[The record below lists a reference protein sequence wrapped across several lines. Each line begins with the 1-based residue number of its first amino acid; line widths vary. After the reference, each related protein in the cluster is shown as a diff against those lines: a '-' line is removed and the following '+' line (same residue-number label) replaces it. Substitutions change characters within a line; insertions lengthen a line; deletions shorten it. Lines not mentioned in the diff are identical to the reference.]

1 MSRMFIVASL
11 ITALSSLAS
20 ADGRFAQPP
29 PSTSVSN
36 VDKDIRFV
44 GVVDRDTLM
53 PRAPGTRDSGRAMD
67 RAQVRAK
74 LAAARTANLARF
86 RAYQNAGSFPSNTY
100 TPGMANVWLDEDG
113 KFCAAA
119 TIIRMSGKTTLVDQ
133 VAQQTNFIKLGDVT
147 QGPLM
152 DWILTSG
159 MTQGE
164 IAAIQEPFMRVTD
177 DPGEPSWQA
186 PRTVDNGMR
195 NREDARLRAKY
206 KQVEAQIVKNA
217 ALSLDAAT
225 DRLMKN
231 PALAQS
237 LLGA

>member
-1 MSRMFIVASL
+1 MSRLFIVASL
-11 ITALSSLAS
+11 ITAFSSFAS
-20 ADGRFAQPP
+20 ADAPRFAQPP
-29 PSTSVSN
+29 PGTSVSN
-36 VDKDIRFV
+36 VDQDIRFV

-53 PRAPGTRDSGRAMD
+53 PRALD

-74 LAAARTANLARF
+74 LAAARASNLALF

-119 TIIRMSGKTTLVDQ
+119 TIIRMSGKTALVDQ
-133 VAQQTNFIKLGDVT
+133 IAEQNNFIKLGDVT
-147 QGPLM
+147 QGAVM

-159 MTQGE
+159 LTQGE
-164 IAAIQEPFMRVTD
+164 IAAIQEPFIGVTD

-186 PRTVDNGMR
+186 PRPVDITMR
-195 NREDARLRAKY
+195 TREDARLRAKY
-206 KQVEAQIVKNA
+206 KQVDAQIVKNA
-217 ALSLDAAT
+217 ARSLDAAT

-231 PALAQS
+231 PALAKS
-237 LLGA
+237 LLGS